1 MKTSLSKRHL
11 KMVLRFLKPMF
22 QANIVRNG
30 GTGDGQKFIF
40 TEEMAW
46 IKKLRH
52 DNFIMIICVTRIVNG
67 AESWT
72 K

>member
-1 MKTSLSKRHL
+1 MDGRSMKAYLSKRHL
-11 KMVLRFLKPMF
+11 KMVLGFLKPMF

-46 IKKLRH
+46 IEK
-52 DNFIMIICVTRIVNG
+52 VVP
-67 AESWT
+67 
-72 K
+72 